1 VVDQWDGYPSV
12 YTWEL
17 SILEKLEIVTAS
29 PGNFTTRVPDK
40 IQVYMGNAAID
51 L

>member
-12 YTWEL
+12 YTWDL
-17 SILEKLEIVTAS
+17 SILEKLEVVPVS

-40 IQVYMGNAAID
+40 LKIYMGNGAFD
-51 L
+51 P